1 MEKRF
6 SKATFVL
13 LFLSI
18 LTLAA
23 IITPVAKAGNL
34 SVTLNP
40 SEGPAGTMVV
50 VTISGFQ
57 PSDSV
62 SITFDTTN
70 VGTITTYYSYNVA
83 SMEFTVPQVS
93 LGTYTVTATDS
104 LDGGVATTTFTVTQ
118 ASSPTPT
125 ETPTGASTGI
135 PTWVNPTNSPVI
147 VSTGFWSPL
156 MIAIILAVIAFV
168 SFMTVVYVKRGKQKT
183 SQVQETSLYKP
194 RPSVPSMK
202 PTAASKINQPATNS
216 LQPPFTKACRHC
228 KRTVKDDLNVCPY
241 CLKRLK

>member
-1 MEKRF
+1 M
-6 SKATFVL
+6 
-13 LFLSI
+13 
-18 LTLAA
+18 
-23 IITPVAKAGNL
+23 AKAENL

-40 SEGPAGTMVV
+40 SEGPAGTIVV

-57 PSDSV
+57 APDPV
-62 SITFDTTN
+62 SITLDTTN
-70 VGTITTYYSYNVA
+70 VGTITTGYSYNVA
-83 SMEFTVPQVS
+83 SMEFTVPPVP
-93 LGTYTVTATDS
+93 LDTYTVTATDS
-104 LDGGVATTTFTVTQ
+104 LSGGVATATFTVTQ
-118 ASSPTPT
+118 APSPTPT
-125 ETPTGASTGI
+125 ETPTGTSTGI
-135 PTWVNPTNSPVI
+135 PTGVNPTNSP

-156 MIAIILAVIAFV
+156 MIAIISAVIAFV